1 MISLRRFLCFL
12 CLFAASACGGRV
24 VRADVIPPQ
33 PVDGK
38 LDWVYDYAEG
48 QRRARDSGKPLFV
61 VFRCER

>member
-1 MISLRRFLCFL
+1 L
-12 CLFAASACGGRV
+12 AASAWGGRV
-24 VRADVIPPQ
+24 VRAEVIPPQ

-38 LDWVYDYAEG
+38 IDWVYDYAEG